1 MGAVWEPQDY
11 QHVTE
16 ITLENM
22 SKIKENS
29 FYSNEIIDRG
39 IFNLTL
45 EILHEQATK
54 VNGAEVLGLYQII
67 NRSIKT
73 FTQGQYNIIHT
84 TEQGALQY
92 ILQQPANQLIAMH
105 NHPND
110 QYFSVGDVGFW
121 VGYPQIM
128 GQMIVTNNCKYQAL
142 MKKRYLNNQNN
153 SVQLFN
159 RYRAILNKTELS
171 VHQDADL
178 MLCKLFDINYTSL
191 DYRMIVKQNY

>member
-1 MGAVWEPQDY
+1 
-11 QHVTE
+11 
-16 ITLENM
+16 M

-54 VNGAEVLGLYQII
+54 VNNAEVLGLYQTVT
-67 NRSIKT
+67 RSIKT
-73 FTQGQYNIIHT
+73 FTQGQYNVIDT
-84 TEQGALQY
+84 TEQGAAQY
-92 ILQQPANQLIAMH
+92 ILQQPVNQLIAMH

-110 QYFSVGDVGFW
+110 QYFSVGDVGFC

-142 MKKRYLNNQNN
+142 IKKRYLNNKRNAA
-153 SVQLFN
+153 QLL
-159 RYRAILNKTELS
+159 YGYYDILNKTGLS
-171 VHQDADL
+171 AHQDADL
-178 MLCKLFDINYTSL
+178 MLCRLFDINHTCL

>member
-1 MGAVWEPQDY
+1 MRAVWEPQNY
-11 QHVTE
+11 QHVTQ
-16 ITLENM
+16 ITPENM

-29 FYSNEIIDRG
+29 FYSDDVIDRG
-39 IFNLTL
+39 ILDLTL
-45 EILHEQATK
+45 EVLHEQATK
-54 VNGAEVLGLYQII
+54 VNNAEVLGLYQIT

-73 FTQGQYNIIHT
+73 FTQGQYNIINT
-84 TEQGALQY
+84 AEQGAIQY
-92 ILQQPANQLIAMH
+92 IMQQPYDQLIAMH

-142 MKKRYLNNQNN
+142 MKKRYLNNKRNAM
-153 SVQLFN
+153 QLIAE
-159 RYRAILNKTELS
+159 YYDELNKTGLS

-178 MLCKLFDINYTSL
+178 MLCRLFDINHTNL

>member
-1 MGAVWEPQDY
+1 MGSVWVPQDY

-54 VNGAEVLGLYQII
+54 VNNAEVLGLYQTVT
-67 NRSIKT
+67 RSIKT
-73 FTQGQYNIIHT
+73 FTQGQYNVIDT
-84 TEQGALQY
+84 TEQGAAQY
-92 ILQQPANQLIAMH
+92 ILQQPVNQLIAMH

-110 QYFSVGDVGFW
+110 QYFSVGDVGFC

-142 MKKRYLNNQNN
+142 MKKRYLNNKRNAA
-153 SVQLFN
+153 QLL
-159 RYRAILNKTELS
+159 YEYHDILNKTGLS
-171 VHQDADL
+171 AHQDADL
-178 MLCKLFDINYTSL
+178 MLCRLFDINHTCL